1 MIVQHLP
8 SADFRAILFYSPAVN
23 DSLALPSQ
31 HMYALQKF
39 IPSKQIKN
47 TVYRCKYRHDSFSAV
62 EIIQNSHSLFDT
74 KVVLDDRTP
83 CFETNIPQHLVTQK
97 DLLSVPQQI
106 EDNIHRAMKQIRDHL
121 LNNARQ
127 ELESGI
133 FYFKIDRKNDI
144 LRLFMCTNIQIAGKI
159 QPEGCLGSGK

>member
-31 HMYALQKF
+31 NMYALQKF

-47 TVYRCKYRHDSFSAV
+47 TVYRCKYRFDSVSTV
-62 EIIQNSHSLFDT
+62 EMLQNAHSLFDT

-83 CFETNIPQHLVTQK
+83 CFETNIPLHLVTQK

-106 EDNIHRAMKQIRDHL
+106 EDNIHRAM
-121 LNNARQ
+121 N
-127 ELESGI
+127 
-133 FYFKIDRKNDI
+133 
-144 LRLFMCTNIQIAGKI
+144 
-159 QPEGCLGSGK
+159 